1 MVKFISQYKE
11 RKTDRQTQ
19 TNHKTSSA
27 FLMWNLDILQISVFH
42 PTTRQKYQQALKKKW
57 LSGLD
62 IHNPS
67 TRWKQEQY
75 TSGQVCTSSGILE
88 MCLLHNSNLPSS
100 PAVLAICMSNEDHI
114 KSLALHL
121 CLVAPAT
128 ALYRPG
134 LPLVGLTPS
143 PVLSCLTH
151 SALQVTSQANEV
163 SCSVPVYIL
172 SGKLYLSLS
181 LVHKQYTL

>member
-1 MVKFISQYKE
+1 
-11 RKTDRQTQ
+11 
-19 TNHKTSSA
+19 
-27 FLMWNLDILQISVFH
+27 MWNLDILQISVFH